1 MYNPEIYD
9 RVSNEHYGSVVY
21 REWYGMWYGMDRGN
35 TESDISSSKIIQNG
49 TENISQYSARKRFG
63 QF

>member
-21 REWYGMWYGMDRGN
+21 QELYGMWCGMARGN
-35 TESDISSSKIIQNG
+35 NESGISSSKIIQNV
-49 TENISQYSARKRFG
+49 TENISQYSASKRFG
-63 QF
+63 QL